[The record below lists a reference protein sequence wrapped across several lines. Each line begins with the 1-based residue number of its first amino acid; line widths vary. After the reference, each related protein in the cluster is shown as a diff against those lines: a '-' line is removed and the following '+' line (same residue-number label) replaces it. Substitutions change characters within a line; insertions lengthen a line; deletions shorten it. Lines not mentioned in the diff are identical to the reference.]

1 MTLILYIDSMNK
13 ALIVTLLSLVI
24 FFSCSTKKPQV
35 TAPERDTSN
44 QVEWSELAD
53 IKLDEVNRDLKEGNL
68 TVDIGI
74 YFPSNLDPDFDKV
87 SLESVMESFLAA
99 KEIYKPTGVQLNLKF
114 VKTGKIDP
122 SYLAI
127 QANEIPGVPATEY
140 ANTYVNMRRNPSQL
154 TDQARAAFESI
165 VEPAQDNSK
174 TIYLIVLQDVFFPF
188 LEVSEGR
195 NWTVQSVRTG
205 GLSFPTYS
213 YVDQIPAPYRG
224 VITLSN
230 LSRGD
235 RSRRT
240 IAHELGH
247 KLMNVSH
254 EYKETHPGHEV
265 YADGG
270 LMLYG
275 DGEDIPSGPEGRW
288 HLERL
293 LISPFLYRMEDGEKV
308 FNPDYQ
314 EGGHYYDPIYKEKVV
329 HFKGTPPIDPN
340 W

>member
-1 MTLILYIDSMNK
+1 MNRK
-13 ALIVTLLSLVI
+13 YYSPLFFGLLLSA
-24 FFSCSTKKPQV
+24 FFYAC
-35 TAPERDTSN
+35 SN
-44 QVEWSELAD
+44 QPTTASTENPKTDLVEWHQVNTID
-53 IKLDEVNRDLKEGNL
+53 IAAINSDIEEGKQ

-74 YFPSNLDPDFDKV
+74 YFPSNLDPDYDKV
-87 SLESVMESFLAA
+87 SFESVMESFRAA
-99 KEIYKPTGVQLNLKF
+99 KEIYKPTGVQLNLLF
-114 VKTGKIDP
+114 VKTGEIDP
-122 SYLAI
+122 KYLAI

-154 TDQARAAFESI
+154 TNQARAAFESI
-165 VEPAQDNSK
+165 VEPDQDNSR
-174 TIYLIVLQDVFFPF
+174 TVYLVVLQDVFFPF

-293 LISPFLYRMEDGEKV
+293 LVSPFLYKMENGQKV

>member
-1 MTLILYIDSMNK
+1 MKIRFFLFPMILL
-13 ALIVTLLSLVI
+13 ALHSCYSPNTTKVENEIQPVQWLTVNAVDLRAINSDLSEDQ
-24 FFSCSTKKPQV
+24 P
-35 TAPERDTSN
+35 
-44 QVEWSELAD
+44 
-53 IKLDEVNRDLKEGNL
+53 

-74 YFPSNLDPDFDKV
+74 YMPSNLDPDFNKVTLDKM
-87 SLESVMESFLAA
+87 MESYLAA

-114 VKTGKIDP
+114 VKTGEINP

-127 QANEIPGVPATEY
+127 QANEIPQVPATEY
-140 ANTYVNMRRNPSQL
+140 ANTYVNMKRNPSQL
-154 TDQARAAFESI
+154 TEKAKKAFQSMI
-165 VEPAQDNSK
+165 EPEDHNDR
-174 TIYLIVLQDVFFPF
+174 TIYLIVLQDVFYPF

-195 NWTVQSVRTG
+195 NWTVKSVRTG

-213 YVDQIPAPYRG
+213 YVNNLPKEHRG
-224 VITLSN
+224 VITISN
-230 LSRGD
+230 LQRGD

-275 DGEDIPSGPEGRW
+275 NGEDIPSGAEGRW

-293 LISPFLYRMEDGEKV
+293 LLSPFLYKMENDEKV
-308 FNPDYQ
+308 WNPDYQ
-314 EGGHYYDPIYKEKVV
+314 EGGHYYDPIYGDKAVQ
-329 HFKGTPPIDPN
+329 FKGVPPIDPN

>member
-1 MTLILYIDSMNK
+1 MNRK
-13 ALIVTLLSLVI
+13 YHLPLFLGLLLSAL
-24 FFSCSTKKPQV
+24 FYACGSQ
-35 TAPERDTSN
+35 PEKTGAEN
-44 QVEWSELAD
+44 PMTELVEWHQVNTVDVVAINSD
-53 IKLDEVNRDLKEGNL
+53 IEEDKQ

-74 YFPSNLDPDFDKV
+74 YFPSNHDPDFDKV

-99 KEIYKPTGVQLNLKF
+99 KEIYKPTGVQLNLLF
-114 VKTGKIDP
+114 VKTGEIDP

-174 TIYLIVLQDVFFPF
+174 TVYLVVLQDVFFPF

-195 NWTVQSVRTG
+195 NWTVKSVRTG

-240 IAHELGH
+240 VAHELGH

-293 LISPFLYRMEDGEKV
+293 MISPFLYRMEDGKKV
-308 FNPDYQ
+308 FNPDYK

>member
-1 MTLILYIDSMNK
+1 MFFGL
-13 ALIVTLLSLVI
+13 LLSA
-24 FFSCSTKKPQV
+24 FFYAC
-35 TAPERDTSN
+35 SN
-44 QVEWSELAD
+44 QPTTVSTEIPKTDLVEWHQVNNVDLAIINSD
-53 IKLDEVNRDLKEGNL
+53 IEEGMQ

-99 KEIYKPTGVQLNLKF
+99 KEIYKPTGVQLNLLF
-114 VKTGKIDP
+114 VKTGEIDP

-165 VEPAQDNSK
+165 VEPAQDNLK
-174 TIYLIVLQDVFFPF
+174 TVYLVVLQDVFFPF

-195 NWTVQSVRTG
+195 NWTVKSVRTG

-240 IAHELGH
+240 VAHELGH

-275 DGEDIPSGPEGRW
+275 DGEDIPSGPDGRW

-293 LISPFLYRMEDGEKV
+293 VISPFLYKMENGQKV

>member
-1 MTLILYIDSMNK
+1 MSIRKKFPNIILTILILSLSNCTENPEGHKDGLERVKWRPVKSIDINE
-13 ALIVTLLSLVI
+13 IN
-24 FFSCSTKKPQV
+24 ST
-35 TAPERDTSN
+35 
-44 QVEWSELAD
+44 
-53 IKLDEVNRDLKEGNL
+53 IKEGDP

-74 YFPSNLDPDFDKV
+74 YFPSNLDSGFNKV
-87 SLESVMESFLAA
+87 TLSSVLASFRAA
-99 KEIYKPTGVQLNLKF
+99 KEIYKPTGVHLNLLF
-114 VKTGKIDP
+114 VKTGPIDP

-127 QANEIPGVPATEY
+127 QANEIPGVPTTEY
-140 ANTYVNMRRNPSQL
+140 VNSYVNMRRNPSTL
-154 TDQARAAFESI
+154 TKKAQQAFESI
-165 VEPAQDNSK
+165 VEEDINNSK
-174 TIYLIVLQDVFFPF
+174 TIYLVVLQDVFYPF
-188 LEVSEGR
+188 IEVSEGR
-195 NWTVQSVRTG
+195 NWTFKSVRTG

-213 YVDQIPAPYRG
+213 YSNQIPRRYRG
-224 VITLSN
+224 IITLSN

-254 EYKETHPGHEV
+254 EYNETDPGREV

-275 DGEDIPSGPEGRW
+275 DGEDIPSGEEGRW

-293 LISPFLYRMEDGEKV
+293 LLSPFIYRIKEGKKV
-308 FNPDYQ
+308 WNPDYL
-314 EGGHYYDPIYKEKVV
+314 EGGHYYDPIYKNKVV
-329 HFKGTPPIDPN
+329 HFKGTAPIDSD